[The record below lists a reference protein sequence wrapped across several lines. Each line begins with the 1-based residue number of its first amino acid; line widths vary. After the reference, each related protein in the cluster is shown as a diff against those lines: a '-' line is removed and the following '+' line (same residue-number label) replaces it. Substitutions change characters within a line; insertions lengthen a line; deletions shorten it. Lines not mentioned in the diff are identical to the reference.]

1 MVVIRKN
8 LPIKRQ
14 EAEKLAF
21 RNKTLNNAFL
31 SRVLADFT
39 EKKRFDFLFFYF
51 KLQAH
56 L

>member
-21 RNKTLNNAFL
+21 RNKTNAFL

-51 KLQAH
+51 KL
-56 L
+56 